1 MKLYLWIVIGL
12 ISLNIVFANSLN
24 NAQIKSVKFI
34 GNKNIKSNSLQK
46 IINVQNKSIF
56 TDLPFDR
63 RVIKLDAISIKN
75 YYLTNGYLDVSVV
88 DSFSVNEKSADIYFR
103 ILEGKQYFLNSINI
117 SGNNS
122 LKDEEIFSLLNLRK
136 NYPFNPV
143 GIQIN
148 RNRLD
153 DRYFENSKLFT
164 NIKIDPLV
172 SDSVTVNIIIDD
184 IREIIDSV
192 SYSTSSAR
200 FKIYI
205 IDEVHML
212 SKSAFNGLLKT
223 LEEPPPHV
231 KFIFA
236 TTEVHKVPLTILS
249 RCQKF
254 DLRQLD
260 EVNMLKLLKSV
271 CQKEKADISDNILS
285 IIGRAAAGSA
295 RDGLSILDQAITL
308 AQSEKNLD
316 KNSIREM
323 LGLSD
328 HARIIE
334 LFKSISMG
342 NIESALKEIKD
353 QIELGAEP
361 INIISS
367 LGDIVHELT
376 LLKVSK
382 VKNDN
387 LFLGPENFSKLTEL
401 LEDLDVRKLS
411 RFWQMI
417 LKADTEIK
425 NSFNAFSALE
435 MVVIRMAYVS
445 ELPTPAEIIESVEG
459 REENKKK
466 KLKSKIISNPKNIDK
481 NTKNNSFDN
490 IGSFEDI
497 IELAGKYK
505 FLILK
510 KFLQEDV
517 RLVSFE
523 NGHID
528 INVPE
533 GSEEIIKELIVKLY
547 DWTDQRWIINVSSKK
562 GEDTILEK
570 QNNIQNNI
578 VDEVSNKEEIKKV
591 MEAFPDS
598 KITSISK
605 VDNRNESK

>member
-1 MKLYLWIVIGL
+1 
-12 ISLNIVFANSLN
+12 
-24 NAQIKSVKFI
+24 
-34 GNKNIKSNSLQK
+34 
-46 IINVQNKSIF
+46 
-56 TDLPFDR
+56 
-63 RVIKLDAISIKN
+63 
-75 YYLTNGYLDVSVV
+75 
-88 DSFSVNEKSADIYFR
+88 
-103 ILEGKQYFLNSINI
+103 
-117 SGNNS
+117 
-122 LKDEEIFSLLNLRK
+122 
-136 NYPFNPV
+136 
-143 GIQIN
+143 
-148 RNRLD
+148 
-153 DRYFENSKLFT
+153 
-164 NIKIDPLV
+164 
-172 SDSVTVNIIIDD
+172 
-184 IREIIDSV
+184 
-192 SYSTSSAR
+192 
-200 FKIYI
+200 
-205 IDEVHML
+205 
-212 SKSAFNGLLKT
+212 
-223 LEEPPPHV
+223 
-231 KFIFA
+231 
-236 TTEVHKVPLTILS
+236 
-249 RCQKF
+249 
-254 DLRQLD
+254 
-260 EVNMLKLLKSV
+260 MLKLLKSV

-316 KNSIREM
+316 ENSIREM

-382 VKNDN
+382 GKNDN

-445 ELPTPAEIIESVEG
+445 ELPTPAEIIDSMEET
-459 REENKKK
+459 EENKKK
-466 KLKSKIISNPKNIDK
+466 KLKSNIISNPKNIDK

>member
-1 MKLYLWIVIGL
+1 MEHPQE
-12 ISLNIVFANSLN
+12 N
-24 NAQIKSVKFI
+24 NLEGEESSQTIDDENQDSFLER
-34 GNKNIKSNSLQK
+34 SNNESAL
-46 IINVQNKSIF
+46 
-56 TDLPFDR
+56 
-63 RVIKLDAISIKN
+63 KN
-75 YYLTNGYLDVSVV
+75 YRVLARKYRPQ
-88 DSFSVNEKSADIYFR
+88 SFSDLLGQETMVQILRNAFTSGRLAHAYMLTGVRGIGKTTTARLLARALNYSSDDIDEPTLDISTYGHHCEDIMESR
-103 ILEGKQYFLNSINI
+103 HIDVLEMDAAS
-117 SGNNS
+117 
-122 LKDEEIFSLLNLRK
+122 RT
-136 NYPFNPV
+136 
-143 GIQIN
+143 GIA
-148 RNRLD
+148 
-153 DRYFENSKLFT
+153 
-164 NIKIDPLV
+164 
-172 SDSVTVNIIIDD
+172 D

-260 EVNMLKLLKSV
+260 EVNMLKLLKSI
-271 CQKEKADISDNILS
+271 CQKEKVDISDNILS

-316 KNSIREM
+316 ENSIREM

-445 ELPTPAEIIESVEG
+445 ELPTPAEIIDSIEET
-459 REENKKK
+459 EENKKK
-466 KLKSKIISNPKNIDK
+466 KLKSNIISNPKNIDK
-481 NTKNNSFDN
+481 NTKNNSFDS

-497 IELAGKYK
+497 IELAGKHK